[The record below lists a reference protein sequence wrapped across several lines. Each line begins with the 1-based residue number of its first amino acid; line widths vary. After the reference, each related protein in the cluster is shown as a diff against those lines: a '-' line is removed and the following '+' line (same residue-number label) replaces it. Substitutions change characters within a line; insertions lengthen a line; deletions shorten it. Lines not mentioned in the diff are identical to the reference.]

1 MEMINGDDVVYK
13 KLLMGLFTIV
23 LAGCAVSMPFN
34 NRLSFT
40 AIKDMMTVDKMNK
53 KIAIQWQP
61 TTFPTKVDIQGAD
74 AFIGSLSRTR
84 VPTGPGL
91 TSRVEEAISTF
102 TTLSPTGEPLVIK
115 INYASSG
122 FEYSAG
128 TTNVVPSMDVGSM
141 RLNATFT
148 FEGKTW
154 SNIYISKVK
163 DPTIGGST
171 TTSVLEAAWDNIAVQ
186 VAKDVATH
194 IKPQQRFLKMP
205 SKVE

>member
-1 MEMINGDDVVYK
+1 MNGDDVVYK
-13 KLLMGLFTIV
+13 KLLIGLFTIV
-23 LAGCAVSMPFN
+23 LVGCAVSMPFN

-40 AIKDMMTVDKMNK
+40 AVKDMMTVDKMNK

-61 TTFPTKVDIQGAD
+61 TTFPSKVDIQGAD

-102 TTLSPTGEPLVIK
+102 ATLSPTGEPLVIK
-115 INYASSG
+115 VNYASSG

-128 TTNVVPSMDVGSM
+128 PTDVVPSMDVGSM
-141 RLNATFT
+141 RLNAAFT

-154 SNIYISKVK
+154 SNIYASKVK
-163 DPTIGGST
+163 DPTMGGST
-171 TTSVLEAAWDNIAVQ
+171 TTSVLEEAWDNIAVQ
-186 VAKDVATH
+186 VAKDVAKH
-194 IKPQQRFLKMP
+194 IKPQQRFLGMA

>member
-1 MEMINGDDVVYK
+1 MYK
-13 KLLMGLFTIV
+13 KLLVGIFVIS
-23 LAGCAVSMPFN
+23 LAGCAISMPFN

-40 AIKDMMTVDKMNK
+40 AIKDMMSVAKIDK

-61 TTFPTKVDIQGAD
+61 STFPGRVDIQGAD

-84 VPTGPGL
+84 VPTGSGL
-91 TSRVEEAISTF
+91 SSRIEEAVSTYAS
-102 TTLSPTGEPLVIK
+102 LSQTGEPLLIK
-115 INYASSG
+115 INYATSG

-128 TTNVVPSMDVGSM
+128 ATDVVPSMDVGSM

-171 TTSVLEAAWDNIAVQ
+171 TTSVLEEAWDNIAVQ
-186 VAKDVATH
+186 VAKDIAMH
-194 IKPQQRFLKMP
+194 IKPPQRLLIK
-205 SKVE
+205 SSGYE